1 MIILK
6 PLQTLMR
13 VFGFQYTYSDSRWYR
28 SYNNLVYAFA
38 ASIFVPI
45 VSIIYDMIPNI

>member
-13 VFGFQYTYSDSRWYR
+13 LFGFQYTYSEARWYR
-28 SYNNLVYAFA
+28 WYNYLVYAFA

-45 VSIIYDMIPNI
+45 VSILLSRCV